1 VPHTAPAH
9 PKPAPL
15 ATIAEACAAD
25 PEKPCTAIDAAIVAG
40 WIDQLAR
47 FERDVTDTERIN
59 QLRALE
65 QLKAAAAA
73 AQARITVDLDTSV
86 RATNAAAG
94 MPADRQG
101 RGVAAQVA
109 LARQESPYKGGR
121 HLGLAKILA
130 AEMPQTLAALGR
142 GLISEWQATLL
153 ARETLFLSRQHR
165 ELIDTRFC
173 ADPAVLDGW
182 GDRRLTAE
190 IQQLAYR
197 LDPAGVTKRRANAES
212 ERRVTSRPAPDTMA
226 RVSALLPVAQG
237 VAVYAALCKAADAAI
252 AAGDGRTRGQLMA
265 DILVQR
271 VTGQATATAVP
282 VEIHLVM
289 SESTLLGAGTDSDQP
304 AQLAGHG
311 PIPADLARRLAV
323 AAADAEA
330 AWLRRLYA
338 TPDAGRLI
346 GMDSQRRAFPAG
358 LARFIE
364 VRDQFCRTPWCDAP
378 IRHIDHALPHHQD
391 GATSE
396 ENGNGV
402 CAQCN
407 YARQAPGWRVR
418 PRPGPRHTLDITTP
432 TGHTYRSTAP
442 APPGTPPAQRRPGQ
456 RENARRA
463 RRGQATPSRPE
474 PGGPITTAP
483 ASTSPRMR
491 PRREAG
497 TGWAGVR

>member
-1 VPHTAPAH
+1 VSETAPTLTTPALSAANTEAH
-9 PKPAPL
+9 A
-15 ATIAEACAAD
+15 
-25 PEKPCTAIDAAIVAG
+25 AIDSALIIG
-40 WIDQLAR
+40 WIDQLTT
-47 FERDVTDTERIN
+47 FQRDVTDAERID
-59 QLRALE
+59 QIRALE
-65 QLKAAAAA
+65 HLKAAAAA

-86 RATNAAAG
+86 RAAHAAAG
-94 MPADRQG
+94 LPADRQG

-109 LARQESPYKGGR
+109 LARQESPYRGGR

-130 AEMPQTLAALGR
+130 AEMPHTLTALER

-165 ELIDTRFC
+165 ELIDTQLC
-173 ADPAVLDGW
+173 ADPTLLDGW

-190 IQQLAYR
+190 IQQIAYQ

-212 ERRVTSRPAPDTMA
+212 QRRVTSRPAPDTMA
-226 RVSALLPVAQG
+226 RVSALLPVSQG

-265 DILVQR
+265 DILVER
-271 VTGQATATAVP
+271 VTGQATATGVP

-289 SESTLLGAGTDSDQP
+289 SECTLLGGGKDSDGP
-304 AQLAGHG
+304 AHVPGHG

-323 AAADAEA
+323 SAAEAEA

-338 TPDAGRLI
+338 TPDTGRLI
-346 GMDSQRRAFPAG
+346 AMDSQRRVFPAG

-364 VRDQFCRTPWCDAP
+364 VRDQYCSTPWCDAP

-396 ENGNGV
+396 DNGNGV

-407 YARQAPGWRVR
+407 FARQAPDWEIR
-418 PRPGPRHTLDITTP
+418 PEEGPRHTLRIATP
-432 TGHTYRSTAP
+432 TGHSYRSTAP
-442 APPGTPPAQRRPGQ
+442 APPGHPSSERRRPPGP
-456 RENARRA
+456 RARRA
-463 RRGQATPSRPE
+463 R
-474 PGGPITTAP
+474 
-483 ASTSPRMR
+483 STSPHR
-491 PRREAG
+491 
-497 TGWAGVR
+497 TD